1 MTKQSK
7 PRGGLTAAQEQEALA
22 LMRAGASTSTVARQ
36 MGGRV
41 SFDTLLRI
49 RKEHDIA
56 RHSTKGTKR
65 GPRTAAGG
73 AVGGGTP
80 KTAIYDLDK
89 VLARDVAAIQSTL
102 ARMAEQ
108 RAVHVAALQK
118 LDIEAA
124 ALLQKQAK
132 AVAARGVRAPYAT
145 VMQHFA
151 KHVNVPGT
159 ATAKRELTEV
169 EAAQVRAALAQG
181 VSGAQLA
188 REFGCSAMCIS
199 RIKNN
204 KTYAPR

>member
-1 MTKQSK
+1 MTKPSK

-22 LMRAGASTSTVARQ
+22 LMRAGVSTTTVARRL
-36 MGGRV
+36 GAAV
-41 SFDTLLRI
+41 SVDTLRRI
-49 RKEHDIA
+49 RMEHDIA

-73 AVGGGTP
+73 AVGSTP